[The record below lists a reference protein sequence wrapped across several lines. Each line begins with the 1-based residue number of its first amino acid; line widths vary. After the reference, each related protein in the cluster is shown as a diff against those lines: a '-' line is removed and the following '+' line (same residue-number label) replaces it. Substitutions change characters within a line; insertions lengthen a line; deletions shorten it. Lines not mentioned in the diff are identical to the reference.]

1 MRKVK
6 VIRGEELKYET
17 GYEPPLR
24 GKTGVCSKTVENPRV
39 TQAHVI
45 IPPGSSNQRHF
56 HVRADA
62 AMHLLKGRLKMF
74 FGPDHDKEEVI
85 VETGDFVFVPAGV
98 IHGLLNPSNTDEAEL
113 VSSYGGVGS
122 LEEAETIFIE
132 PPRS

>member
-6 VIRGEELKYET
+6 VIRGKDLKYET
-17 GYEPPLR
+17 RYEPPLR
-24 GKTGVCSKTVENPRV
+24 GKTGICSKTVDNPRV

-45 IPPGSSNQRHF
+45 FAPGGRNLRHF
-56 HVRADA
+56 HVRADS

-74 FGPDHDKEEVI
+74 FGPDHDREEVI

-98 IHGLLNPSNTDEAEL
+98 IHGFLNPSNTDEAEF

-122 LEEAETIFIE
+122 PEEAETVFIE
-132 PPRS
+132 PLWG